1 MVNNNQ
7 LIMDMEIRFILPGKK
22 LPRVMKVENCKAYVD
37 GFRAVLKKYPDAEF
51 VSFNGHAIRQKV

>member
-1 MVNNNQ
+1 
-7 LIMDMEIRFILPGKK
+7 MDMEIRFILPGKK
-22 LPRVMKVENCKAYVD
+22 LPRVMKVENCRAYVD